1 MKSFYRTLL
10 LAGGAA
16 LLAAGCAS
24 GPQYKDVASS
34 IPTLSPDDGRIYFFR
49 SDSFAGAMLQPEIK
63 LNDKVVGHS
72 KAGGF
77 FYVDEPAGSYTVA
90 TSTEVTRTVTFDLKA
105 GETKY
110 VRTAVSMGVLV
121 GHITPTIDYP
131 ENAQS
136 EIQTLKYI
144 GDAAPAVAQGAQTSA
159 TATTST
165 STGKM

>member
-16 LLAAGCAS
+16 LLAAGCAAS

-34 IPTLSPDDGRIYFFR
+34 IPTLAPDNGRIYFLR
-49 SDSFAGAMLQPEIK
+49 TDSFVGAMLQPEIK

-72 KAGGF
+72 KPGGF

-90 TSTEVTRTVTFDLKA
+90 TTTEVTKSITFNLNA

-121 GHITPTIDYP
+121 GHIAPSLDYP
-131 ENAQS
+131 ENAQA
-136 EIQTLKYI
+136 EIQSLKYT
-144 GDAAPAVAQGAQTSA
+144 GEAAPAQAVGVQTSA
-159 TATTST
+159 ATPN
-165 STGKM
+165 KM